1 VVGYEACVLVTEQPS
16 LGIHGPGR
24 DNCVGGSVCDGVRLE
39 AEPKVKDHP
48 SPAYLF
54 LCGSVSEVVH
64 ALVASFLR
72 KIGKDVSFLKER
84 DVLKIKEIHS
94 AITTNR

>member
-39 AEPKVKDHP
+39 AEPNVKDHP
-48 SPAYLF
+48 SPTYLF
-54 LCGSVSEVVH
+54 LFRLEYYENNLPNH
-64 ALVASFLR
+64 L
-72 KIGKDVSFLKER
+72 
-84 DVLKIKEIHS
+84 
-94 AITTNR
+94 